1 MKNKRWYFRSYRKL
15 ACQFVFLPSE
25 WYHVFL
31 NKNNSWKISNKRK
44 SLSVFFHEMCVYW
57 AALLW
62 TLPALATREDV
73 TRSPWMSG
81 TNTGLGMSS
90 TSPGIQVSSTHR
102 GLQGMCSQ
110 GNWWSC
116 LSPSSAQI
124 FMPCVSTF
132 QRRQMKNWWT
142 LVRFKPNLEEKNIN
156 FCRSQRMKRVKRVK
170 TYHL

>member
-31 NKNNSWKISNKRK
+31 NKNNSWKFSNKR

-81 TNTGLGMSS
+81 TSTGLGMSS
-90 TSPGIQVSSTHR
+90 TTLGIQASTEASKGRAAEESGDCAFLHPLLRSSCPMWAPSKGEKWRTDEH
-102 GLQGMCSQ
+102 
-110 GNWWSC
+110 WS
-116 LSPSSAQI
+116 SPSPA
-124 FMPCVSTF
+124 FG
-132 QRRQMKNWWT
+132 K
-142 LVRFKPNLEEKNIN
+142 K
-156 FCRSQRMKRVKRVK
+156 K
-170 TYHL
+170 T